1 MSARLDI
8 WLILGCWIVFAAY
21 WAIAAIGAKP
31 NLGVR
36 GWRREGGLRLALI
49 VLTLLL
55 LRVPSVREA
64 LRQLQRDGAGIAV
77 FTGAAGVALCALG
90 MTLAIWARIHLGR
103 NWGVPMSRKED
114 PELVTTG
121 PYGFIRHPIYLG
133 ILLAMLGSTLG
144 ASIFW
149 LLPLIL
155 FGGYFVYS
163 ARNEEILMLAQF
175 PQQYS
180 AYRQRTKML
189 LPFLF

>member
-114 PELVTTG
+114 PELVTPG
-121 PYGFIRHPIYLG
+121 SLRLYSSPDLSRNSSRHARLDARREH
-133 ILLAMLGSTLG
+133 LLA
-144 ASIFW
+144 AAAY
-149 LLPLIL
+149 PVRRL
-155 FGGYFVYS
+155 F
-163 ARNEEILMLAQF
+163 RL
-175 PQQYS
+175 
-180 AYRQRTKML
+180 
-189 LPFLF
+189 

>member
-1 MSARLDI
+1 
-8 WLILGCWIVFAAY
+8 
-21 WAIAAIGAKP
+21 
-31 NLGVR
+31 
-36 GWRREGGLRLALI
+36 
-49 VLTLLL
+49 
-55 LRVPSVREA
+55 
-64 LRQLQRDGAGIAV
+64 
-77 FTGAAGVALCALG
+77 
-90 MTLAIWARIHLGR
+90 
-103 NWGVPMSRKED
+103 
-114 PELVTTG
+114 
-121 PYGFIRHPIYLG
+121 
-133 ILLAMLGSTLG
+133 MLGSTLG